1 MASKKQRSENTMVA
15 VDQVTRSILWL
26 RGQRAMLDVE
36 LASLYGTESKALLQ
50 AVKRNLDR
58 FPGDFEFQLTNHEV
72 INLRS

>member
-36 LASLYGTESKALLQ
+36 LASLSSLYGAESKALLQ

-58 FPGDFEFQLTNHEV
+58 FPGDFEFQLTNH
-72 INLRS
+72 